1 MERAFN
7 VKYLVVLILTLFAA
21 GRLPAQTAGPTQ
33 LSLTIGKSMVLDI
46 PAGVQRVAV
55 ASGDVLEAV
64 AVSLDEVMLNAK
76 ASGATSLTIW
86 PRTGTRLQYDVTV
99 TPSPVVIEKLRS
111 QIKREAGEGV
121 DLEVENDV
129 FFLRGDVKNLQ
140 QAERALAIA
149 SSIGKTVNLLRIA
162 APPPA
167 PEILLKIRF
176 ADVDRAAS
184 TQLGANFFSTG
195 AGNTIGSVGTG
206 QFSSPTPGPVGG
218 KSATFNIS
226 DALNLFLFR
235 PDLNLGATIQA
246 LQAKNLIQ
254 ILAEPNLLT
263 IAGKEASFLAGGEFP
278 YPVVQAGGSGL
289 NTVTIQF
296 REFGIR
302 ITFTPTIMPDGSIHL
317 KVAPEVSSLDYAN
330 GLTYQGF
337 TVPGLS
343 VRKVATEIEL
353 RNGQSFAIAGL
364 LDNRVTDNLS
374 KVPGLGNI
382 PLFGRLF
389 QSRSLTRTKTEL
401 LVVVTP
407 ELVRPLPAGTAAPA
421 LDMPKPFIQEGGAAT
436 PGGSQPDSNPL
447 EPRPWMSVEQLL
459 AKQAIEQQVEQ
470 TRANQPVAPLGIK
483 K

>member
-1 MERAFN
+1 MERDTN
-7 VKYLVVLILTLFAA
+7 VKYLLILILTLSAA
-21 GRLPAQTAGPTQ
+21 GDLPAQPAAAAQ
-33 LSLTIGKSMVLDI
+33 VSLTLGKSLVLDI

-55 ASGDVLEAV
+55 ASGDVVEAV
-64 AVSLDEVMLNAK
+64 AVSLTEVMLNGK
-76 ASGATSLTIW
+76 TVGQTTLTVW
-86 PRTGTRLQYDVTV
+86 PRSGERVQYDVTV
-99 TPSPVVIEKLRS
+99 TPSAARIDKLRS
-111 QIKREAGEGV
+111 QIRREAGNGV
-121 DLEVENDV
+121 DLEIEDDII
-129 FFLRGDVKNLQ
+129 FLRGDVKDLRH
-140 QAERALAIA
+140 AERALAIA
-149 SSIGKTVNLLRIA
+149 SSFGKTVNLLRVA
-162 APPPA
+162 APAPD

-184 TQLGANFFSTG
+184 TELGANLFSTG
-195 AGNTIGSVGTG
+195 AGNTVGSAGTQ
-206 QFSSPTPGPVGG
+206 QFAAPTP
-218 KSATFNIS
+218 SSLSSFNIS

-235 PDLNLGATIQA
+235 KDLNLGATIQA

-263 IAGKEASFLAGGEFP
+263 LAGKEASFLAGGEFP
-278 YPVVQAGGSGL
+278 YPVVQAGGAGQS
-289 NTVTIQF
+289 TVTIQF

-302 ITFTPTIMPDGSIHL
+302 ITFTPTITPDGLIHL

-353 RNGQSFAIAGL
+353 GNGESFAIAGL

-374 KVPGLGNI
+374 KVPGLGDI

-389 QSRSLTRTKTEL
+389 QSRSLTRTKSEL

-407 ELVRPLPAGTAAPA
+407 ELVRPLPPGKAAPNV
-421 LDMPKPFIQEGGAAT
+421 DMPKPFIKEGGTAT
-436 PGGSQPDSNPL
+436 PGGSTPDTTPL
-447 EPRPWMSVEQLL
+447 APKPWMSVEELLQKRAIDQQL
-459 AKQAIEQQVEQ
+459 EQ
-470 TRANQPVAPLGIK
+470 THAAQPVAPLGFK